1 MQNNDDLARQYI
13 KAAYMAVQE
22 VLGLSESE
30 IKSKRKN
37 QKMVTARCLISYL
50 CRTEL
55 YMEYAD
61 IGLAVNRSRVS
72 AFYECNAFGNC
83 LHLYEK
89 SRQLH
94 KKVKTKAYE
103 YLQKI
108 QKEEA
113 SGGHKPSHA

>member
-37 QKMVTARCLISYL
+37 QKVVTARCLISYL

-108 QKEEA
+108 QEEEA
-113 SGGHKPSHA
+113 GRGHNPSHA